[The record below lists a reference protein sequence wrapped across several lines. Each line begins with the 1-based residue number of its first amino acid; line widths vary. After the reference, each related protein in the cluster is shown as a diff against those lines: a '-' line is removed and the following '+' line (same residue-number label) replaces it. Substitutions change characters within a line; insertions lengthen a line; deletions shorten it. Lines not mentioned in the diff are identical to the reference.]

1 MFEIADIN
9 IQSSL
14 ASSKLNKASSA
25 STPDLYLG
33 GGSGSVSPSAGI
45 VTVVNNNLGAST
57 NTTPPLMTSSALKSQ
72 STKRVDLAGLGP
84 ATTSVAPPLPAGPR
98 SINSYPEI
106 KVCEFIGYPRGT
118 QLGLVV
124 TSDEYSHDIVK
135 VADDSP
141 AARCGIVKGNAH
153 FYLFFLS
160 LYWRFLRLICLISYS
175 FIKVAKF

>member
-33 GGSGSVSPSAGI
+33 GGSGSVSPTTGI
-45 VTVVNNNLGAST
+45 VTVVNNNLATTS
-57 NTTPPLMTSSALKSQ
+57 TTPPSMTSSALKSQ

-141 AARCGIVKGNAH
+141 AARCGIVKGNAQL
-153 FYLFFLS
+153 LFI
-160 LYWRFLRLICLISYS
+160 YSY
-175 FIKVAKF
+175 